1 MNETLNNGTM
11 NDVQRVKQ
19 RCDPD
24 LFVRLVQEKQQAQGE
39 APQAKERAEAEIRRN
54 RAKAKRRSQWEK
66 QQRTL
71 LALEAVVFTALVTLL
86 WAVFALIG

>member
-24 LFVRLVQEKQQAQGE
+24 LFVRLVQEKQARGE
-39 APQAKERAEAEIRRN
+39 APQAKERVEAEIRRN

-71 LALEAVVFTALVTLL
+71 LALEAVVFTALVALL
-86 WAVFALIG
+86 WAVFALVG